1 MSSDSSERRK
11 GPRRSGV
18 GRRIAG
24 DRRKEERAI
33 LPGWMPRQGPRAILP
48 GWMPRQ
54 GPRRTEKRRSLPDR
68 RSNAN

>member
-1 MSSDSSERRK
+1 MNSESSERRK

-33 LPGWMPRQGPRAILP
+33 LPGWT
-48 GWMPRQ
+48 PRQ
-54 GPRRTEKRRSLPDR
+54 GPRRVQKRRSLSDR
-68 RSNAN
+68 RSRDRD

>member
-33 LPGWMPRQGPRAILP
+33 LPGWMPRQGPR
-48 GWMPRQ
+48 
-54 GPRRTEKRRSLPDR
+54 RTEKRRSLPDR